1 MAFWLPQMIQKR
13 LLLYVLQQVSVFSN
27 VDLSNLHVSL
37 GSSSQFSFNDVNLVV
52 DEISIPGL
60 DMQSGTI
67 THLDIRLNVS
77 GGVSVYGK
85 GLELV
90 VRPQCSTQ
98 DSDSGNFSLAKSI
111 QDLTNSIMQF
121 KDSNQS
127 GMSSVEN
134 ELNSEFLTSPATT
147 SSSSSL
153 SSREEI
159 EAVPAVSALETVKN
173 RILNVALSKLM
184 ITFEDVTFKL
194 LFEDYE
200 VIVVKLEKI
209 CLKTGE
215 NNVRKITVHNLDAIR
230 MKRNVDVP
238 NNLSSTVYYSQSEA
252 ASMYMSA
259 MESPKNDPV
268 DSNGEQSGS
277 VTDLVRVNSID
288 ISFEGLASIEDLSLR
303 DLMVDVDI
311 IRIFADNWLDVGE
324 SVLDLV
330 IAVLSK
336 EPTDKAS
343 QPSGLTGYK
352 RFQKE
357 QDILEGIAFLAIKS
371 NVIQMDF
378 AQNSTLLLRTV
389 NLDSLGNKEYIVTV
403 DSFEF
408 SGDGLSSSHPKSP
421 IIRGIIKPKESRLSI
436 LHDVNISLTIPAL
449 EELLTFSQRIAEFLS
464 SFESK
469 MSKKNVL
476 KKKASEGMRLLTAT
490 RCINITVPLAKY
502 DLILKVENSGSNT
515 SSDIFKTT
523 SLKIL
528 RRRLGQIDVL
538 LNISGICVTL
548 SKSRIQLNAYDENLD
563 DSLLTSKIL
572 CTIKEIALEDDF
584 VMLQGLL
591 DEFRHLS
598 LLFSAPRRKK
608 DKEKKNS
615 YLKRSVRI
623 LHSSNLIYKNTSAAS
638 FALIIDSIK
647 LRLKNFL
654 KREFGTLD
662 GKLTNITF
670 ASTQEGNFVA
680 FAKNLILN
688 RLFGDNE
695 QAIISPIKPTINERP
710 IFFFQRKNNGRTRIT
725 LCNLS
730 FHYYAKWLDFFSER
744 NSKSKRPTSNEKSN
758 AKKELPSNAFAWE
771 LKLIDCSVFLLPYR
785 LNAGL
790 MLVIDRMAING
801 KSSFLQSKSLLNSG
815 TLLLVDDICNIKRQ
829 DNKEWASLTSLYAH
843 QGFSA
848 IGKIDTLSIITHY
861 TNSTVSLH
869 VKLHNL
875 MLSLC
880 ADSAHTLIQLCIDLK
895 LPMTFPDEEKY
906 NYNDAEVADVF
917 NEIDPDF
924 FNSSHIKQEG
934 KTNSKDD
941 LIVVEDIFL
950 DGARPRDV
958 ANEINSIRS
967 IDETTI
973 DTSSDFASRAINF
986 HEGYLDIDRG
996 VEETQIEDHEQDI
1009 EFKIEVD
1016 IEKVSIKLFDG
1027 YDWKYSRNFISLTI
1041 DRLDREVKAIEGEH
1055 PVDGKVQMS
1064 VFDSIYVTAD
1074 TSDDVDL
1081 KKRVSEEIQGE
1092 RKSSVSVKKANLHPS
1107 RFYKAM
1113 ISLEKIKLS
1122 FTGYRYDNP
1131 SKFESDGSADTLN
1144 KCDLSIQKFEILDN
1158 VPTSTWN
1165 KFMTLSRHEQWSRD
1179 RAMLYVQFSTVRPID
1194 YLMATEMI
1202 TKLEVAPLRLHVDQD
1217 ALDFLVKFGEFKD
1230 KRFELIDEYPDTIF
1244 MQKFTTN
1251 SVKLKLDYKPKKVDY
1266 AGLRSGHT
1274 SELMNFFILEGAK
1287 LTLKGVVLY
1296 GVNGFPDMASTL
1308 KAVWAPDIA
1317 SKQLPGVLEGFAPV
1331 KSIAALG
1338 SGVKALVTVPL
1349 SEYRQ
1354 DRRLG
1359 KSLKNGCNVFLKTAT
1374 GDFVKVGVKLASGT
1388 QAILENTEEIFG
1400 GVGVDGRLPR
1410 SEEPFVNM
1418 DSLLKEDQLVGGS
1431 NPKIRG
1437 QRPAALVIDPSKTD
1451 GGQPKIVSLYADQ
1464 PLDLHKG
1471 LEEAYLSLEKHMHL
1485 VYDVLWKT
1493 KGEIEDCQAGTAAA
1507 AVTAAKVAPVAII
1520 RPLIGATEAVV
1531 RTLQGIS
1538 NQFDKDQIRGFNDKY
1553 KSQTGR
1559 L

>member
-13 LLLYVLQQVSVFSN
+13 LLLYVLQQVSVFSS

-85 GLELV
+85 GIELV

-121 KDSNQS
+121 KDSNQTGVS
-127 GMSSVEN
+127 NVEN

-159 EAVPAVSALETVKN
+159 EAAPAVSTLETVKN

-200 VIVVKLEKI
+200 VIEVKLEKI

-215 NNVRKITVHNLDAIR
+215 NNVRKITVHNLDAIK
-230 MKRNVDVP
+230 MKTNVDVP
-238 NNLSSTVYYSQSEA
+238 KNLSSTIYYSQSES

-259 MESPKNDPV
+259 MESPKNEPV
-268 DSNGEQSGS
+268 DSNEEQSGS
-277 VTDLVRVNSID
+277 VTDLIRVNSID

-324 SVLDLV
+324 SVLDFV

-336 EPTDKAS
+336 EPTDKTS

-352 RFQKE
+352 RFKKE

-371 NVIQMDF
+371 NVIQMDL
-378 AQNSTLLLRTV
+378 AQNFTLLLRTV
-389 NLDSLGNKEYIVTV
+389 NLDSLGNKEYVVTV

-408 SGDGLSSSHPKSP
+408 RGDGLSSSHPKSP

-449 EELLTFSQRIAEFLS
+449 EELLTFSQRITEFLS

-469 MSKKNVL
+469 LSKKSLL
-476 KKKASEGMRLLTAT
+476 KKKSSEGMRFLTAT
-490 RCINITVPLAKY
+490 RCINITLPLAKY
-502 DLILKVENSGSNT
+502 DLILKVENAGSNT
-515 SSDIFKTT
+515 SSDIFKTN

-538 LNISGICVTL
+538 LNISGVCVTL
-548 SKSRIQLNAYDENLD
+548 SKSRIQLDAYDENLD

-572 CTIKEIALEDDF
+572 CTIKDITLEDDF

-608 DKEKKNS
+608 DKERKNS

-623 LHSSNLIYKNTSAAS
+623 LHSSNLIYKNTAAAS
-638 FALIIDSIK
+638 FALMVDSIK
-647 LRLKNFL
+647 LRLKSFL

-662 GKLTNITF
+662 GKLTDITF
-670 ASTQEGNFVA
+670 ATTQEGNFVA
-680 FAKNLILN
+680 FAKHLILN

-695 QAIISPIKPTINERP
+695 QAIVSPIKPTINERP

-730 FHYYAKWLDFFSER
+730 FHYYAKWLDLFSER

-790 MLVIDRMAING
+790 MLVVDRMAMNG
-801 KSSFLQSKSLLNSG
+801 KSFFLQSKSLLNSG
-815 TLLLVDDICNIKRQ
+815 TLLLVDDVCNIKRQ
-829 DNKEWASLTSLYAH
+829 DNKEWSSLTSLYAH

-848 IGKIDTLSIITHY
+848 IGKIDTLSIITCY
-861 TNSTVSLH
+861 ANSTISLH

-895 LPMTFPDEEKY
+895 LPVTFPDEDKY

-934 KTNSKDD
+934 KINNKDD

-950 DGARPRDV
+950 DGAKPRDV
-958 ANEINSIRS
+958 ANEINSIGS

-973 DTSSDFASRAINF
+973 DTSSDFTSRTINF

-996 VEETQIEDHEQDI
+996 EEETQVEDHEQDI

-1016 IEKVSIKLFDG
+1016 VEKVSIKLFDG

-1041 DRLDREVKAIEGEH
+1041 DQLDREVKAIEGEH

-1092 RKSSVSVKKANLHPS
+1092 KKSSVSIKKANLHPS
-1107 RFYKAM
+1107 RFYKAL

-1144 KCDLSIQKFEILDN
+1144 KCDLSVQKFEILDN

-1179 RAMLYVQFSTVRPID
+1179 RAMLCAQFSTVRPID

-1230 KRFELIDEYPDTIF
+1230 KRFELIDDYPDTLF

-1349 SEYRQ
+1349 TEYRQ

-1388 QAILENTEEIFG
+1388 QAILENTEGIFG

-1410 SEEPFVNM
+1410 SEEPVVNM

-1437 QRPAALVIDPSKTD
+1437 QRPAALVIDPYKTD

-1520 RPLIGATEAVV
+1520 RPVIGATEAVV

-1553 KSQTGR
+1553 KSQTG
-1559 L
+1559 